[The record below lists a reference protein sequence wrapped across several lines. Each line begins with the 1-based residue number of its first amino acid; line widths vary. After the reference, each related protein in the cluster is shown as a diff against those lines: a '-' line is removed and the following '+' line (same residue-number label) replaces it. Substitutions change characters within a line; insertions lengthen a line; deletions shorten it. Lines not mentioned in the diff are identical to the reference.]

1 MQNIT
6 NMHEETK
13 DKILDVFC
21 FHYIDLQTICNEYGM
36 ELPNSDDLGCV
47 RNYLNDNF
55 DEILSHVN
63 QCYCGEIPVAVQN
76 ILHKEDKHHGTY

>member
-6 NMHEETK
+6 NMYEETK

-21 FHYIDLQTICNEYGM
+21 FHYIDLQTICNEYDM
-36 ELPNSDDLGCV
+36 QLPNSDDLGCV

-55 DEILSHVN
+55 NAILGCVN
-63 QCYCGEIPVAVQN
+63 QCYYGEIAVAVQN
-76 ILHKEDKHHGTY
+76 ILYKEDEHHGTH